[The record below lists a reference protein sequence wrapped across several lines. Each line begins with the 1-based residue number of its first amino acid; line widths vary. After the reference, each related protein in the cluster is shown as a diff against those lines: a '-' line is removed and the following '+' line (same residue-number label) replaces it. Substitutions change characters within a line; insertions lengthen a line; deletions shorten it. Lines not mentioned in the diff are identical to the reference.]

1 MLPELTEKLSS
12 IGSSGKEGS
21 TSKITKLANI
31 QFKNKKHV
39 KDKIKQELI
48 KIKNE
53 RQRIEEK

>member
-1 MLPELTEKLSS
+1 MLPEQTEKLSS

-21 TSKITKLANI
+21 TSKMNKLANI

-53 RQRIEEK
+53 R